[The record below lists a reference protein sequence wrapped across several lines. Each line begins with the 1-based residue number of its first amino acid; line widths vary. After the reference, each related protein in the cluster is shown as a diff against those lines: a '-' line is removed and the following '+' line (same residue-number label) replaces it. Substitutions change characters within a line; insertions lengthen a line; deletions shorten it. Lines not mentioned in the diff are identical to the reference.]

1 MTRKNGAVVWIYGRE
16 FQVLKKEKT
25 SKMYFDDQ
33 TEFTGKIFWFEYCN
47 SILRDISRLR
57 AYYMGWKG
65 INANDCS
72 CIVSE

>member
-1 MTRKNGAVVWIYGRE
+1 MTRKNGAVVWIYGRK

-25 SKMYFDDQ
+25 SKIYFDDQ
-33 TEFTGKIFWFEYCN
+33 TKFTGKIFWFEYCN

-57 AYYMGWKG
+57 AYYMRWKG

>member
-1 MTRKNGAVVWIYGRE
+1 ME
-16 FQVLKKEKT
+16 T

-47 SILRDISRLR
+47 SISRDISRLR